1 MDLPRRLAA
10 ELLGTAFLL
19 CTVVGSG
26 IMGEQ
31 LAGGNVAIALLAN
44 TLATGAVLVALILT
58 LGGISSHFN
67 PVVTLADAYR
77 GGVGW
82 REVPLYVVAQV
93 VGALI
98 GVIAAN
104 LMFGQA
110 AISLST
116 HARTGGNLWLS
127 EFIATFGL
135 ILTVFA
141 CDCYRKASVPF
152 AVGAYITA
160 AYWFTSSTSF
170 ANPAVTFARAFS
182 NSFAGIR
189 LLDVPMYVALQ
200 VIGAMTAAL
209 FLGWLLKPSKDSAHQ
224 TH

>member
-82 REVPLYVVAQV
+82 REVPLYVVAEV

-141 CDCYRKASVPF
+141 CTAIAKRACLLRLARTSPPHIGSHLQPLLPIRPSCLREHSAIHSREF
-152 AVGAYITA
+152 AC
-160 AYWFTSSTSF
+160 W
-170 ANPAVTFARAFS
+170 TFPCMWHCR
-182 NSFAGIR
+182 
-189 LLDVPMYVALQ
+189 
-200 VIGAMTAAL
+200 
-209 FLGWLLKPSKDSAHQ
+209 
-224 TH
+224 